1 MNLFIIPDRG
11 VLRVGG
17 AEAESFL
24 QALVTNNVAGIAAG
38 TAVYAA
44 LLTPQGKF
52 LHDFFVTPD
61 PDGDALLLEVEA
73 PRIDD
78 LKRRLTMYKLRSKV
92 TIDDVSADWQV
103 LAAPDGDVTGE
114 GVISFTDPRDP
125 AMGQRLLWPATSP
138 LPDHDDDLYTYHAL
152 RVSRGIP
159 DGSRD
164 MEVEKNFM
172 LEVRFD
178 KLNGI
183 DFRKGCYV
191 GQEITARSK
200 YRGNVRKMLLSC
212 HVEGD
217 LPDAGTDVVVDG
229 RSVGTVRS
237 GAGDHV
243 LAMLRLDRPEG
254 TLQAGAARLTVT
266 TPTD

>member
-1 MNLFIIPDRG
+1 MNVFRIPDRG
-11 VLRVGG
+11 VLQVGG
-17 AEAESFL
+17 AEAGSFL
-24 QALVTNNVAGIAAG
+24 QALVTNNVAGIAPG

-52 LHDFFVTPD
+52 LHDFFVTPA

-78 LKRRLTMYKLRSKV
+78 LKRRLTMYKLRSRV
-92 TIDDVSADWQV
+92 SIDDVSADWQV
-103 LAAPDGDVTGE
+103 LAAPDGGLAGE
-114 GVISFTDPRDP
+114 GAISYTDPRNPD
-125 AMGQRLLWPATSP
+125 MGQRLLWPAARA
-138 LPDHDDDLYTYHAL
+138 LPDHTDDLSAYHAL
-152 RVSRGIP
+152 RVSHGIP

-164 MEVEKNFM
+164 IEVEKNFM
-172 LEVRFD
+172 LEVGFD
-178 KLNGI
+178 RLNGI

-200 YRGNVRKMLLSC
+200 YRGNVRKMLLPC
-212 HVEGD
+212 QVTGA
-217 LPDAGTDVVVDG
+217 LPAAGTDVLVDG

-243 LAMLRLDRPEG
+243 LAMLRLDRPDGE
-254 TLQAGAARLTVT
+254 LQAGSARLTVT
-266 TPTD
+266 TPKD

>member
-1 MNLFIIPDRG
+1 MTVFRIPDRG
-11 VLRVGG
+11 VLHVGG
-17 AEAESFL
+17 EEAISFL
-24 QALVTNNVAGIAAG
+24 QALVTNSVAGIAPG

-52 LHDFFVTPD
+52 LHDFFVTPA
-61 PDGDALLLEVEA
+61 PDGDGLLLEVEA
-73 PRIDD
+73 PRLED
-78 LKRRLTMYKLRSKV
+78 LKRRLTMYRLRSRV
-92 TIDDVSADWQV
+92 TIADVSADWQV
-103 LAAPDGDVTGE
+103 LAAPDGDVQGD
-114 GVISFTDPRDP
+114 GVIRFADPRDP
-125 AMGQRLLWPATSP
+125 GMGQRLLWPSSLS
-138 LPDHDDDLYTYHAL
+138 LPDHTDDLSAYHAR
-152 RVSRGIP
+152 RVALGIP

-164 MEVEKNFM
+164 IEVEKNFM

-178 KLNGI
+178 RLHGI

-200 YRGNVRKMLLSC
+200 YRGNVRKMLLPC
-212 HVEGD
+212 RVEGE
-217 LPDAGTDVVVDG
+217 LPPDGTDVVVDG

-254 TLQAGAARLTVT
+254 TLQAGSARLTVSAE
-266 TPTD
+266 PD